1 MRAGVNT
8 EVLGRKVLVIGLG
21 RFGGG
26 VGVSRWLCE
35 QGARVAVTD
44 LAGAD
49 ALADSVAA
57 LNGFDIALHLG
68 GHDERDLDTADLV
81 VVNPAVDRRKSPFF
95 ARIVER
101 SLPWTTEINL
111 FLERCRGRVLGV
123 TGTVGKSTTCALLY
137 EALRPAFPRAWFGG
151 NVGRSLLEELPRIE
165 PDDPVVLELSSF
177 QLETAAAVEPNPHV
191 ALVTNIRPNH
201 LDRHG
206 SYADYV
212 SAKLNLFRFQR
223 PGTVAMVGPGDEAL
237 RRAVGDIAATTGAR
251 LVALDEPRAA
261 LPLRIPGRH
270 NQVNAAC
277 ALAVAGEL
285 GVESSSA
292 AQRVA
297 AFEGLPHRLQHVGR
311 IDGVDYYNDSKTTTP
326 QGVETAL
333 AAFDRPVVVIV
344 GGQNR
349 GDDLQ
354 PLIKAVARKA
364 KAVVCMGESG
374 PRIAA
379 ELAASATR
387 SAPQDTARGAV
398 AHETRGSA
406 AHRARAHAAWPHVE
420 VAYDLPTAVAHAAR
434 QASPGDVI
442 LLSPGAPS
450 YGQFVN
456 YEHRGGEFIRLVTDY
471 LSWQ

>member
-1 MRAGVNT
+1 MRASVNT
-8 EVLGRKVLVIGLG
+8 EVRGRNALVIGLG

-26 VGVSRWLCE
+26 AGVSRWLCR
-35 QGARVAVTD
+35 QGARVTVTD
-44 LAGAD
+44 LAGAE

-57 LNGFDIALHLG
+57 LNGFDVALHLG
-68 GHDERDLDTADLV
+68 GHDERDLEAADLV

-101 SLPWTTEINL
+101 GLPWTTEINL

-137 EALRPAFPRAWFGG
+137 EALRPAFPRVWFGG

-177 QLETAAAVEPNPHV
+177 QLETATAVEPNPHV

-223 PGTVAMVGPGDEAL
+223 PGSVAMVGPGDEAL
-237 RRAVGDIAATTGAR
+237 RRAVGDVTVTTGAR
-251 LVALDEPRAA
+251 LEVVEEPRTA
-261 LPLRIPGRH
+261 LTLRIPGRH

-277 ALAVAGEL
+277 ALAVAAEL

-292 AQRVA
+292 AHCMS

-354 PLIKAVARKA
+354 PLIEAVTRKA

-374 PRIAA
+374 PRIA
-379 ELAASATR
+379 EMLAVAVPR
-387 SAPQDTARGAV
+387 NAPQDTACGA
-398 AHETRGSA
+398 A
-406 AHRARAHAAWPHVE
+406 AQPGGPHVE
-420 VAYDLPTAVAHAAR
+420 VAYDLPTAVACAAR

-442 LLSPGAPS
+442 VLSPGAPS

-456 YEHRGGEFIRLVTDY
+456 YEHRGREFIRLVTDS
-471 LSWQ
+471 LTRQ